1 MTTGYCFFDGLLGF
15 NQQARPFRFSLLIQN
30 KIIFYNRLILEFSF
44 QLCR

>member
-1 MTTGYCFFDGLLGF
+1 MITGYCFLMVYLVL